1 MENVKTFN
9 KYCSASVWTSFS
21 TKFVNEA
28 KVKNGA
34 YWNIA
39 NLFAYLNSF
48 ALNIIFVTMKEA
60 FEILNSEANVD
71 SEGPRMS

>member
-1 MENVKTFN
+1 MENEKTFN

-39 NLFAYLNSF
+39 NLVAYLNSF

-60 FEILNSEANVD
+60 FDILNSEANVN